1 MALSSVVTIGS
12 NLKPVQTSV
21 ARALSIALS
30 NMIEKLNRIGGAD
43 VTMFQ
48 GKSDER
54 VFQTVTTYPQTNT
67 STDNPG
73 GDLCFIIDTARNDLY
88 FVYGWSA
95 ASTFTCTKVLE
106 AS

>member
-1 MALSSVVTIGS
+1 MALESVVTIGS

-43 VTMFQ
+43 VTMYQ
-48 GKSDER
+48 GKPDER
-54 VFQTVTTYPQTNT
+54 VFRKAGAPATNT
-67 STDNPG
+67 SADNPG
-73 GDLCFIIDTARNDLY
+73 GDLCFVIDTTNNDLHLIHT
-88 FVYGWSA
+88 WSA
-95 ASTFTCTKVLE
+95 ASTFTAVKVLE